1 MALIDDNKNIEDD
14 IIDVDISPIK
24 KKRFR
29 FNRDNN
35 KILELNTSDIT
46 MLDRVLGIEA
56 KLNELANEA
65 TNFNAEELKDNTPE
79 GLEKLN
85 KKLNTIDSKMRKCV
99 DELFNAPV
107 SSVCADDGSMY
118 DIFDGKFRFEYV
130 IDKIIGL
137 YEDNISAEYSKL
149 RNRMKSHTDKYVNKK

>member
-1 MALIDDNKNIEDD
+1 MALNDDNKNIIEDD

-35 KILELNTSDIT
+35 KVLELNTSDIT
-46 MLDRVLGIEA
+46 ILDRILGIEE
-56 KLNELANEA
+56 KLNKLAKEA
-65 TNFNAEELKDNTPE
+65 TQFSEEELKDNTEE
-79 GLEKLN
+79 GLAKLN
-85 KKLNTIDSKMRKCV
+85 KKLNTIDSNMRKCV

-118 DIFDGKFRFEYV
+118 DLFDGKFRFEYV
-130 IDKIIGL
+130 IDKIIERHLGM
-137 YEDNISAEYSKL
+137 L
-149 RNRMKSHTDKYVNKK
+149 REHLR